1 MKLFSALREWLVHDF
16 GWKIFSLLLAAVIWL
31 TVHRILTE
39 PNSAVAPHG
48 TTTTYDNL
56 PVQMV
61 STRADVHNYRLVRP
75 AVKVTVSGTPEVMTV
90 LQASQVHATVDL
102 TDIETARDLRAAW
115 RFPRRPASR
124 SSAWIRKRSASSFRP
139 NGIENSP

>member
-1 MKLFSALREWLVHDF
+1 MKLFSALREWLIHDF

-102 TDIETARDLRAAW
+102 TDIETARDLRC
-115 RFPRRPASR
+115 RVEISTPPGVTLVSVDPKEIVVVPPERH
-124 SSAWIRKRSASSFRP
+124 
-139 NGIENSP
+139 